1 MKINS
6 WHKKDIANTANS
18 APHSMEI
25 MKAYMDY
32 IVLHGDKTGA
42 AIYSISD
49 LESNTVTMYFS
60 PEASELAAAFEA
72 TPCEKPEAS
81 SRLGTFVGH
90 SKNGRSHFWSE

>member
-1 MKINS
+1 MTNEIWYQKNIGQ
-6 WHKKDIANTANS
+6 TANS
-18 APHSMEI
+18 APHNMEI
-25 MKAYMDY
+25 LKAYTDY

-60 PEASELAAAFEA
+60 PEASELAAAFGA
-72 TPCEKPEAS
+72 TPCERPQAS

-90 SKNGRSHFWSE
+90 GKNGRSHFWSE